1 MHADRRTPNWVKV
14 SAGTAAVLIL
24 LVLLIH
30 LSGIEIPG
38 HSLGDASPPET
49 TGHGTP

>member
-24 LVLLIH
+24 LVIVMH
-30 LSGIEIPG
+30 LSGVEIPG
-38 HSLGDASPPET
+38 HSFGGHPSPA